1 MFFFL
6 LEDKFKLTHLYIAYV
21 YSWSVLKKKKYCF
34 IIIIII
40 ISFHVAM
47 IRQRRKV
54 KSVVKIRSSPIRPL
68 I

>member
-47 IRQRRKV
+47 IRQR
-54 KSVVKIRSSPIRPL
+54 
-68 I
+68 